1 MASGTLLPSERLC
14 ALCLVLT
21 VGKLCSLPILSFLIC
36 EMGEEGRRTKAPP
49 PGLCGEESRKIPLQG
64 FGQSLA
70 HVSAQ
75 WFSAAVTFTVII
87 IFIFIDG

>member
-1 MASGTLLPSERLC
+1 
-14 ALCLVLT
+14 
-21 VGKLCSLPILSFLIC
+21 
-36 EMGEEGRRTKAPP
+36 MGEEGRRTKAPP